1 MPEAQRGSVSTAN
14 LVPARRSLN
23 NEHSNLLRCPARAAT
38 DTSLPA
44 AHTPAQLSSH
54 ERVHWHRSLHQR
66 LRLSPGFALAE
77 LSFFR
82 ENLILKGSPPRN
94 IPGQIGS

>member
-1 MPEAQRGSVSTAN
+1 MHDNVRASCWGYIFIQRKPDFDRYTI
-14 LVPARRSLN
+14 
-23 NEHSNLLRCPARAAT
+23 T
-38 DTSLPA
+38 
-44 AHTPAQLSSH
+44 
-54 ERVHWHRSLHQR
+54 QR

>member
-1 MPEAQRGSVSTAN
+1 MNDNPRLRIITIQRKAKPDRFII
-14 LVPARRSLN
+14 L
-23 NEHSNLLRCPARAAT
+23 
-38 DTSLPA
+38 
-44 AHTPAQLSSH
+44 
-54 ERVHWHRSLHQR
+54 QR

-77 LSFFR
+77 LFFR

>member
-1 MPEAQRGSVSTAN
+1 MNDNTRLRFTDVQRKAKSD
-14 LVPARRSLN
+14 
-23 NEHSNLLRCPARAAT
+23 RCPA
-38 DTSLPA
+38 L
-44 AHTPAQLSSH
+44 
-54 ERVHWHRSLHQR
+54 QR

>member
-1 MPEAQRGSVSTAN
+1 MNDNTRLGNTIFIAVQRKAKSD
-14 LVPARRSLN
+14 
-23 NEHSNLLRCPARAAT
+23 RCAI
-38 DTSLPA
+38 L
-44 AHTPAQLSSH
+44 
-54 ERVHWHRSLHQR
+54 QR

-94 IPGQIGS
+94 ILGQIGS

>member
-1 MPEAQRGSVSTAN
+1 MEGDTEDTAHHSGTARKVVDDNIGFSRASLIYIQRKAKFD
-14 LVPARRSLN
+14 
-23 NEHSNLLRCPARAAT
+23 RCT
-38 DTSLPA
+38 TL
-44 AHTPAQLSSH
+44 
-54 ERVHWHRSLHQR
+54 QR
-66 LRLSPGFALAE
+66 PRLSPGFALAE

>member
-1 MPEAQRGSVSTAN
+1 MNDNT
-14 LVPARRSLN
+14 RRALTIFTTIKRKAK
-23 NEHSNLLRCPARAAT
+23 LDRCT
-38 DTSLPA
+38 IL
-44 AHTPAQLSSH
+44 QL
-54 ERVHWHRSLHQR
+54 

-77 LSFFR
+77 LFFFR

>member
-1 MPEAQRGSVSTAN
+1 MHIPNFKDVLLAQRQN
-14 LVPARRSLN
+14 RP
-23 NEHSNLLRCPARAAT
+23 
-38 DTSLPA
+38 
-44 AHTPAQLSSH
+44 
-54 ERVHWHRSLHQR
+54 
-66 LRLSPGFALAE
+66 E